1 MSIWKQIIT
10 TLLLA
15 LAGLLLTV
23 PSFGDSQVRIVRLS
37 EVDGS
42 VQIDRNATQG
52 YEKAFLNSPIIEGAK
67 LRTDANSRA
76 EVEFE
81 DGTTLRI
88 TPGTVVEFPVLSLRD
103 SGAKGSTVKVEQ
115 GTAYLD
121 FAGTKSDEFVL
132 AFGREKIAL
141 TKPAHLRVEMKDTS
155 ATLAVFK
162 GEVQVEGPSGTVEAG
177 KKQSV
182 NFDFENQGHSTLAK
196 NVEADPFDSWD
207 NQQAQYHQQY
217 NNGSYNS
224 YSPYAYGVSDLNYY
238 GNFFNVAGYG
248 MMWQPYFVGAGWDPF
263 MDGAYLWYPGF
274 GYTWVSAYPWG
285 WTPYRYGSWR
295 FLPGYGW
302 AWQPGSAVM
311 GWRPI
316 PTVVNPPTRFT
327 QPKPPT
333 APGQTVVV
341 GRGPVVTPAGTTLHE
356 IAIRSD
362 SAGLGIPRGKVSGLG
377 RLSQQ
382 VKADGFVSA
391 PIRAALVRPTASIS
405 HGMGSSAHPSSSHMS
420 APASHSTSGAHSG
433 SHK

>member
-1 MSIWKQIIT
+1 VSNKKQVVR
-10 TLLLA
+10 TLCLV
-15 LAGLLLTV
+15 LAGLVL
-23 PSFGDSQVRIVRLS
+23 SISAFGDSQVRIVRLS
-37 EVDGS
+37 EVDGN
-42 VQIDRNATQG
+42 VQVDRNAAQG
-52 YEKAFLNSPIIEGAK
+52 YEKAFLNSPIIEGTK
-67 LRTDANSRA
+67 LRTDADSRA

-81 DGTTLRI
+81 DGSTLRI

-103 SGAKGSTVKVEQ
+103 SGAKASTMKVDQ
-115 GTAYLD
+115 GTAYLN
-121 FAGTKSDEFVL
+121 FTGAKNDEFVL
-132 AFGREKIAL
+132 MFGREKLAF

-162 GEVQVEGPSGTVEAG
+162 GDVQVEGPSGTVEAG

-182 NFDFENQGHSTLAK
+182 SFDFENQDRSTLAK
-196 NVEADPFDSWD
+196 NFEPDPFDSWD

-248 MMWQPYFVGAGWDPF
+248 MMWQPYFVGAGWNPF

-302 AWQPGSAVM
+302 VWQPGGLT

-316 PTVVNPPTRFT
+316 PAVVNAPTHFA

-333 APGQTVVV
+333 APGQTVIV
-341 GRGPVVTPAGTTLHE
+341 GRGPVVTPVGTTPHE
-356 IAIRSD
+356 VAIRSD
-362 SAGLGIPRGKVSGLG
+362 SAGLGIPRGKVSGLA

-382 VKADGFVSA
+382 VKADGFASA
-391 PIRAALVRPTASIS
+391 PVHAAPVRPMGSMS
-405 HGMGSSAHPSSSHMS
+405 HGMGSSSHASSSHVGGTT
-420 APASHSTSGAHSG
+420 SHSTSGSHSG
-433 SHK
+433 PHK